1 MTAGLLK
8 KKGVC
13 SCCISKKCTNGSS
26 KNKTGNLVKFNC
38 ASCNKDKNLPVHQQ
52 CFQRQNSQDIN
63 SSTPRV
69 PQPRGLSNS
78 SGTGVTAPQLT
89 MVSALPAASVSELR
103 STSYTSYTVSN
114 PNALGAASE
123 LVDICILEGS
133 DGRQCK
139 ARVIYDSGATDTVVD
154 FKLASYYHS
163 YESVEY
169 TSRGVNTTRNFATH
183 IGILKILRHDG
194 SYLRIKALKGELS
207 SQAFTMK
214 KKICSPLIR
223 FYVCQA

>member
-1 MTAGLLK
+1 MA
-8 KKGVC
+8 
-13 SCCISKKCTNGSS
+13 
-26 KNKTGNLVKFNC
+26 
-38 ASCNKDKNLPVHQQ
+38 
-52 CFQRQNSQDIN
+52 
-63 SSTPRV
+63 
-69 PQPRGLSNS
+69 
-78 SGTGVTAPQLT
+78 APPLT

-123 LVDICILEGS
+123 LVDICILEGP
-133 DGRQCK
+133 DGRQRK

-183 IGILKILRHDG
+183 IGTLKILRHDG

-207 SQAFTMK
+207 SPAFTLK
-214 KKICSPLIR
+214 KKTIDVPPQFASMLARPDMFPVNTVGDLQVTAPVDNLQGRVIDR
-223 FYVCQA
+223 PG